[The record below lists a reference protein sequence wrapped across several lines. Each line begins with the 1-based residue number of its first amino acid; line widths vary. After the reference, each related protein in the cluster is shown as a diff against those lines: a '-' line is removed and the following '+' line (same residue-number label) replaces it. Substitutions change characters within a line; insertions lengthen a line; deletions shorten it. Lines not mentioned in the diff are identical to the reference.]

1 MVRLKNNAVSI
12 KIVITNIQIKVQND
26 YSRQRAEMMWL
37 YS

>member
-26 YSRQRAEMMWL
+26 YSRQWAKMT
-37 YS
+37 